1 MSLTRSLVR
10 PRRLGPPLIFHRSPV
25 LRRDRRRRRGR
36 GGGRLVAVR
45 AVRAGTTAAA
55 AAGGV
60 SAPAAAAAAGQPFDG
75 RAHLE
80 GGAELHAEPAGEVL
94 LGQEGERAAVDA
106 LLSKGLEEDGRK
118 IQLDCL
124 SIK

>member
-1 MSLTRSLVR
+1 MYIL
-10 PRRLGPPLIFHRSPV
+10 LGHHGNMLLSPQTLSPFPSKV
-25 LRRDRRRRRGR
+25 VKFPD
-36 GGGRLVAVR
+36 A
-45 AVRAGTTAAA
+45 TT
-55 AAGGV
+55 
-60 SAPAAAAAAGQPFDG
+60 AAAAAGQPFDG